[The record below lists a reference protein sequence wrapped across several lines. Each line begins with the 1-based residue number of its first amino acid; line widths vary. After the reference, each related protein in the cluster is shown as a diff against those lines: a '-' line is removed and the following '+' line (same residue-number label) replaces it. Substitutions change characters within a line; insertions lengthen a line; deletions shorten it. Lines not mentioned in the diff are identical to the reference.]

1 MLPFVPRQTE
11 TGRMSIL
18 ESVLANLT
26 TRIPGAAIAVT
37 GAGGSTAL
45 PTDIRHIHA
54 LRHSGSGLVAV
65 LDRLEDKLQHSR
77 VDFVLVDD
85 FNVRA
90 EMSGIMARLVPHGY
104 RFFACNKDGIVA
116 ELGSWLDA
124 TPYQHFLAVHQRLAD
139 SFIFGTP
146 KRLDLCALFA
156 RHGITVAGL
165 IHLGAHE
172 GEELADY
179 ARLGRFPV
187 TLIEAHPDT
196 YRRLEATVAAMP
208 DVFPVHAAV
217 TDRDGPVT
225 FHISGYDECN
235 SVLPVATLGAIMP
248 GAAEQGTIEVAGR
261 SLDSLATEWRAQGH
275 KAASANVVVCDIQGA
290 ELLALQGA
298 SSFLPQLEAVVL
310 EVSFD
315 ELYEGCGQ
323 VEEIDQI
330 MDDAGF
336 TRVATASVQHWSWGD
351 ALYVRRR

>member
-1 MLPFVPRQTE
+1 MVPLALRQNE
-11 TGRMSIL
+11 TGSMSIL
-18 ESVLANLT
+18 EAVLDNLT
-26 TRIPGAAIAVT
+26 TRIPGAAIVTTGDAGAAAV
-37 GAGGSTAL
+37 
-45 PTDIRHIHA
+45 PCDVRHIHA
-54 LRHSGSGLVAV
+54 LRHSGSALAGV
-65 LDRLEDKLQHSR
+65 LDGLEDKLDHSR
-77 VDFVLVDD
+77 VDFVLFDGVDI
-85 FNVRA
+85 RA
-90 EMSGIMARLVPHGY
+90 EMSGIMARLIPHGF
-104 RFFACNKDGIVA
+104 RVFGCSQDGIVA

-139 SFIFGTP
+139 LFIFGTP
-146 KRLDLCALFA
+146 KRLDLSQLFE
-156 RHGITVAGL
+156 RYGITVAGL

-179 ARLGRFPV
+179 ARLGSFPV

-196 YRRLEATVAAMP
+196 YRRLAAKVAAME

-225 FHISGYDECN
+225 FHISGYAECN

-261 SLDSLATEWRAQGH
+261 SLDSLAAEWREQGH
-275 KAASANVVVCDIQGA
+275 KAASANVLVCDIQGA

-298 SSFLPQLEAVVL
+298 SSFLPQLDAVVL

-330 MDDAGF
+330 MADAGF
-336 TRVATASVQHWSWGD
+336 ARVATASVQHWSWGD